1 MMLTRPSHTCTDT
14 RLQIWN
20 LSDATR
26 LSMSPPDWTWGLLT
40 DRRMSAG
47 AKLELQIVAWS
58 WMSEY
63 VYFHP
68 SYPPVVSRAQVMK
81 PAHTAGITRDKNLAL
96 KFSGYIILSFLAVPP
111 LLIWAPCT
119 QSLTLRPPKFS
130 SFKLWT
136 AAGEEP
142 RRRVESVN
150 VSSGIIS
157 TWAHS
162 YSTNSLEVGFAS
174 CHYLYSPT
182 SIATDQK

>member
-81 PAHTAGITRDKNLAL
+81 PAHTAGITRDKNLAS
-96 KFSGYIILSFLAVPP
+96 KFSGYISLVFWPFLLCWYELHVHSLWPCGLRSLAALNCE
-111 LLIWAPCT
+111 LLQGKNQGGEWRV
-119 QSLTLRPPKFS
+119 SMS
-130 SFKLWT
+130 
-136 AAGEEP
+136 AAGSYLHEHTRTAQTAWRWVLP
-142 RRRVESVN
+142 RVTIYTLLQV
-150 VSSGIIS
+150 
-157 TWAHS
+157 
-162 YSTNSLEVGFAS
+162 
-174 CHYLYSPT
+174 
-182 SIATDQK
+182 